1 MKTISQGQQ
10 TKCLAGGFRQSF
22 LILGLIWW
30 FAPGDCRT
38 DMKLFRANQGLS
50 PTIWKC
56 AGLLRSQTGYLKEKV
71 SKIPFEASLI
81 AVLFLGFG
89 ACGQNTPSGAANNL
103 NFSAG
108 IAMYASSTPS
118 HSFVAVTDYG
128 IREVLLYPGTDLTQY
143 PSSSTT
149 LTLNPTQISPVA
161 TISGPFQGPSGVFVY
176 PHATSST
183 LPYSSDIKPIPACGS
198 SPALIVTDAVANS
211 ISIFCN
217 FHYMTP
223 SQSPTVT
230 IQGSNTQLNSPEGVA
245 VATVP
250 PTGGQANL
258 QPSILHPFIFVTNLA
273 GSNVL
278 AFDTSQITAPGTYNL
293 SPSGGINP
301 GTNGTPGA
309 PQSQPTELNAP
320 AGIYF
325 SNATNT
331 LVVANTGA
339 GTVNLYPDGAAFE
352 KTFSNDPPPIFYA
365 GSNTYIS
372 SPVGVWVNNNTLY
385 ISDTSGNI
393 LVWDN
398 FLSSGGN
405 YNPTRRING
414 PNANLNTPYGL
425 TFDSINENLFV
436 FQQTGDA
443 IYGYNTQIFYGGDT
457 PPTYDVTPV
466 NPGLK

>member
-1 MKTISQGQQ
+1 M
-10 TKCLAGGFRQSF
+10 
-22 LILGLIWW
+22 
-30 FAPGDCRT
+30 
-38 DMKLFRANQGLS
+38 NQGLS

-56 AGLLRSQTGYLKEKV
+56 AGFLRSQNGYWKEKV

-108 IAMYASSTPS
+108 MAMYASSTPAN
-118 HSFVAVTDYG
+118 SFAVVTDYG
-128 IREVLLYPGTDLTQY
+128 IREVLLYPGSDLTQY
-143 PSSSTT
+143 PSPSA
-149 LTLNPTQISPVA
+149 NPTQISPVA
-161 TISGPFQGPSGVFVY
+161 TISGPFQGPSGAFVY

-183 LPYSSDIKPIPACGS
+183 LTYFSDIKPIPACGTTS
-198 SPALIVTDAVANS
+198 PPALIVTDAVANS

-217 FHYMTP
+217 FNYTNP

-230 IQGSNTQLNSPEGVA
+230 IQGGNTQLNSPEGVA

-250 PTGGQANL
+250 PTGQT
-258 QPSILHPFIFVTNLA
+258 SISAPFIFVTNLA

-293 SPSGGINP
+293 APSGGINP

-325 SNATNT
+325 SNSTNT

-352 KTFSNDPPPIFYA
+352 KSFSNDPPPIFYA
-365 GSNTYIS
+365 GGNTYIS

-385 ISDTSGNI
+385 VSDTSGNI

-414 PNANLNTPYGL
+414 PNANLNTPYAL

-466 NPGLK
+466 NPFLK

>member
-1 MKTISQGQQ
+1 
-10 TKCLAGGFRQSF
+10 
-22 LILGLIWW
+22 
-30 FAPGDCRT
+30 
-38 DMKLFRANQGLS
+38 MKLFQNNIRFSLS
-50 PTIWKC
+50 FTSEKISKLPFLASSLSALFFGF
-56 AGLLRSQTGYLKEKV
+56 AG
-71 SKIPFEASLI
+71 
-81 AVLFLGFG
+81 
-89 ACGQNTPSGAANNL
+89 CGQNTPSGAANNL

-108 IAMYASSTPS
+108 IAMYASSTAT

-128 IREVLLYPGTDLTQY
+128 IRQVLLYPGTDLTQY
-143 PSSSTT
+143 PSPSTA
-149 LTLNPTQISPVA
+149 PTQISPVA

-176 PHATSST
+176 PHATSTT
-183 LPYSSDIKPIPACGS
+183 LTYASEIKAIPACGT
-198 SPALIVTDAVANS
+198 PITPTLIVTDAVANS

-217 FHYMTP
+217 FSYI
-223 SQSPTVT
+223 SPKQAPDVI
-230 IQGSNTQLNSPEGVA
+230 IQGANTQLSSPEGVA
-245 VATVP
+245 VDTVP
-250 PTGGQANL
+250 KTGGTITA
-258 QPSILHPFIFVTNLA
+258 PFIFVTNLA

-278 AFDTSQITAPGTYNL
+278 AFDTSKIPSPGTYNL

-325 SNATNT
+325 SNDTNT

-339 GTVNLYPDGAAFE
+339 GTVNLYPDGALFA
-352 KTFSNDPPPIFYA
+352 TQFSNDPPPIFYA
-365 GSNTYIS
+365 GGNTYIS

-385 ISDTSGNI
+385 VADTSGNI

-466 NPGLK
+466 NPELK